1 MSEQQQY
8 AENWLTR
15 GAVTAEHAIYL
26 KKIRLRRIYIVI
38 TQLVLLIS
46 FFLFWE
52 FAVNTKIID
61 AFIISQPSKIFSYV
75 ISTLQNGT
83 LYKHISYTV
92 GETVVGFLVGT
103 ALGTIAAIVL
113 WWSDFLSRVL
123 DPYIVILNS
132 MPKIA
137 LGPIFIIWLG
147 NTIYAIIVMALA
159 ISVIT
164 TITVVYTGFKE
175 VDPNKIKLVKTF
187 GANKYQVLQKVLFP
201 ASIPTII
208 AALKVNVALTLVGV
222 IVGEFLVSKAGLGYL
237 IIYGGQVFNLT
248 MVMSS
253 IIILCIV
260 AAVMYSIVSSLEKLV
275 TKWQD

>member
-26 KKIRLRRIYIVI
+26 KKIRLRCIYIVI

-52 FAVNTKIID
+52 FAANTKIID

-92 GETVVGFLVGT
+92 GETVVGFLAGT

>member
-52 FAVNTKIID
+52 FAANTKIID